1 MEIVG
6 PLLDRVVSPGTRNAP
21 TLPSFPL
28 LPPPFHLFHPHP
40 TPSPSPALPSIHVP
54 HNPHLLYSISPA
66 PMHLFHLSTPLYWV
80 PHQPQ
85 WQDCWE
91 RKAVLCPHLGI
102 PDCPQGQSSSC
113 SEMGTVESSGPVWP
127 LQSTAPVRGPPHL
140 CGYPR
145 KSGLEL
151 ALPTV
156 CSSIPHTPSQAASPS
171 MASSCLA
178 PGCLPGARSH
188 PRRTLLP

>member
-1 MEIVG
+1 M
-6 PLLDRVVSPGTRNAP
+6 PLPCPPSHSYLPHSIFSTPIP
-21 TLPSFPL
+21 PHHLPQLPLPSTSPTIL
-28 LPPPFHLFHPHP
+28 ISSTPYPPPQCTSLTSQLTLLGSPPATVARLLGEKGCAVP
-40 TPSPSPALPSIHVP
+40 TS
-54 HNPHLLYSISPA
+54 
-66 PMHLFHLSTPLYWV
+66 W
-80 PHQPQ
+80 
-85 WQDCWE
+85 D
-91 RKAVLCPHLGI
+91 
-102 PDCPQGQSSSC
+102 PQGQSSSC